1 MNKKSN
7 KLELETDL
15 IISELIK
22 IAFAS
27 LTEVFDESGRILK
40 PEEIPLGLWPAIS
53 SIDLENRICPN
64 CEKITT
70 GSLIRVK
77 LLDKLKA
84 LELLGKYIGLVS

>member
-53 SIDLENRICPN
+53 SIDLEFFHFHQ
-64 CEKITT
+64 T
-70 GSLIRVK
+70 
-77 LLDKLKA
+77 LLS
-84 LELLGKYIGLVS
+84 G